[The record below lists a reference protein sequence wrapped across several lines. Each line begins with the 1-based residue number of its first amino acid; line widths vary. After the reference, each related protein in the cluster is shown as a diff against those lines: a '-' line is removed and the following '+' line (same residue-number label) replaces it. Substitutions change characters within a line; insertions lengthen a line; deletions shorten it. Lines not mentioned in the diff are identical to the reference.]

1 MKQESIE
8 IITLIPSDGYVLT
21 NGETYSEK
29 VYLGINDSPDNW
41 WEIPES
47 EVPEQIESEIG

>member
-47 EVPEQIESEIG
+47 EVPE